1 MSIPSGR
8 LAFLGFRYFKLKF
21 ISFSFNFNN
30 IWVFFM
36 SFSNLIYSFC
46 NPVISFTCNP
56 VISFTVPKLG
66 FFVFPICCGIVPDV
80 VFHNVIDVELIKHFN
95 EKFLIP

>member
-1 MSIPSGR
+1 MSC
-8 LAFLGFRYFKLKF
+8 
-21 ISFSFNFNN
+21 
-30 IWVFFM
+30 
-36 SFSNLIYSFC
+36 SNLIYSFC

-95 EKFLIP
+95 EKFLIPRTVLISKI

>member
-1 MSIPSGR
+1 
-8 LAFLGFRYFKLKF
+8 
-21 ISFSFNFNN
+21 
-30 IWVFFM
+30 M

-66 FFVFPICCGIVPDV
+66 FFVFLICCGIVPDV
-80 VFHNVIDVELIKHFN
+80 VFHNVIDVELIKHFS